1 MRTKRKNRKNEL
13 KNLKRLKENQR
24 VIKLIN
30 EMLKKVVF

>member
-30 EMLKKVVF
+30 EMLKK